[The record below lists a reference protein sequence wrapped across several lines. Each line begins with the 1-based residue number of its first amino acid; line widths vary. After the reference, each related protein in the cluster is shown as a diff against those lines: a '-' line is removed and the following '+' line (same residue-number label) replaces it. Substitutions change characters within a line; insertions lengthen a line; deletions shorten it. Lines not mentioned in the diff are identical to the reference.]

1 MSAPTLVALMVT
13 VMFIVVIAARLF
25 VEHRC
30 NKQRQD
36 AFGEA
41 GGLLLRLS
49 AQCNA
54 RLKA

>member
-1 MSAPTLVALMVT
+1 MVT

-30 NKQRQD
+30 NKQRQA

>member
-1 MSAPTLVALMVT
+1 MISTIL
-13 VMFIVVIAARLF
+13 IVVIAARLF

-36 AFGEA
+36 AFGKA

-54 RLKA
+54 RPKA

>member
-1 MSAPTLVALMVT
+1 MSAGILVALMVST
-13 VMFIVVIAARLF
+13 ILIVVIAACLIDER
-25 VEHRC
+25 RC
-30 NKQRQD
+30 NKQRQA

>member
-1 MSAPTLVALMVT
+1 MSTPTLVILMVST
-13 VMFIVVIAARLF
+13 ILIAIIAARLF